1 MRVLV
6 AGAGVVGLWVALHCL
21 RRGFEVTL
29 ADRGPEDRRGCSFG
43 NAGMIVPS
51 HFVPLASPGALR
63 QGIAWMLDP
72 AAPFRIAPR
81 PSLDLLAWLAR
92 FARASTRAHVERSA
106 PLLRDLCLASRAA
119 YEELASNGCDFGLVK
134 EGLLVV
140 CNSAGTWRHEIAAAA
155 QARALGL
162 PAETYEGR
170 EALEVEPSLR
180 PDVAGAV
187 LYPMDCHLAPDR
199 LMACL
204 GREVARGGGRFLW
217 STRVSGWRSDASR
230 QRVLAA
236 RTESGTEIE
245 ADAFVLC
252 AGAWSAGVARDVGLR
267 LPIEA
272 GKGYSLTR
280 AEFDRAPGHCAI
292 LAEARVA
299 VTPMGGG
306 LRVGG
311 TMELAGLD
319 LRIDAR
325 RVRAIADAM
334 PRYYATI
341 AADDFA
347 DVAPWSGLRPCT
359 PDGLPYVG
367 RTRRRSN
374 LLVAAGHAMMGV
386 TLAPATGRIVA
397 DLLAGGSP
405 PFDLAPLS
413 PDRY

>member
-1 MRVLV
+1 M
-6 AGAGVVGLWVALHCL
+6 
-21 RRGFEVTL
+21 
-29 ADRGPEDRRGCSFG
+29 
-43 NAGMIVPS
+43 
-51 HFVPLASPGALR
+51 PLAAPGALR
-63 QGIAWMLDP
+63 QGLAWMLDP

-92 FARASTRAHVERSA
+92 FARASTQAHVERSA

-119 YEELASNGCDFGLVK
+119 YEDLAAQGCDFGLVK
-134 EGLLVV
+134 QGLLVV
-140 CNSAGTWRHEIAAAA
+140 CNSAGTWRHERAAAA

-162 PAETYEGR
+162 PAEIHEGR
-170 EALEVEPSLR
+170 DALAVEPSLR

-204 GREVARGGGRFLW
+204 EDEVARCGGRFLW
-217 STRVSGWRSDASR
+217 RTRVTGWRSDASG

-236 RTESGTEIE
+236 RTESGAELE

-252 AGAWSAGVARDVGLR
+252 AGAWSPGVARDLGLR

-280 AEFDRAPGHCAI
+280 ASFDRSPKHCAI

-299 VTPMGGG
+299 VTPMGAG
-306 LRVGG
+306 LRIGG

-319 LRIDAR
+319 LGIDAR

-359 PDGLPYVG
+359 PDGVPYVG

-386 TLAPATGRIVA
+386 TLGPVTGRIVA
-397 DLLAGGSP
+397 DLLAGETP
-405 PFDLAPLS
+405 PFDLALLS